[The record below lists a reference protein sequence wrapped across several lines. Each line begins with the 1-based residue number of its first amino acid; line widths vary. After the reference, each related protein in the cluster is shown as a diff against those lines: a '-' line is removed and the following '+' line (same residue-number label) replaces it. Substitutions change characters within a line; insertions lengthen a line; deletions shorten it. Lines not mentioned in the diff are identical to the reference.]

1 MKSKRIFA
9 ISLSLILLVS
19 LCFVGVRV
27 KNAYEKNENFGQRE
41 NVGNS
46 DLPKQ
51 TNDVINT
58 NAPYESTDTNVDS
71 NITGANSQGD
81 CIKVQNYAEWK
92 NNRKLV
98 FDEVSLYDEQ
108 GYVLSYIYIY
118 TIKTTTKDSVLN
130 YLNSIGVK
138 VDADGLYGVN
148 DEFFIAAY
156 LTDSIEKN
164 LKAKF
169 GSDISIG
176 TYIDWVYT
184 DLGGFETLPDWLTD
198 YCSKH
203 FENGYVYYYHHDFV
217 YELLYRDREFD
228 TKDYVYDPENDFR
241 IVSTTD
247 INTGLVRTYSYDE
260 NGLLVYTEDSNG
272 NVWYYDEAEHFA
284 KNEVIQC
291 VRDKDGDILFKYVKW
306 HPYWSDE
313 GDDRTYSIRFF
324 DKDGCD
330 VDINANGEIIKYSDK
345 QHSIEI
351 IDNHININ

>member
-118 TIKTTTKDSVLN
+118 
-130 YLNSIGVK
+130 
-138 VDADGLYGVN
+138 
-148 DEFFIAAY
+148 
-156 LTDSIEKN
+156 
-164 LKAKF
+164 
-169 GSDISIG
+169 
-176 TYIDWVYT
+176 
-184 DLGGFETLPDWLTD
+184 
-198 YCSKH
+198 
-203 FENGYVYYYHHDFV
+203 
-217 YELLYRDREFD
+217 
-228 TKDYVYDPENDFR
+228 
-241 IVSTTD
+241 
-247 INTGLVRTYSYDE
+247 
-260 NGLLVYTEDSNG
+260 
-272 NVWYYDEAEHFA
+272 
-284 KNEVIQC
+284 IQ
-291 VRDKDGDILFKYVKW
+291 
-306 HPYWSDE
+306 
-313 GDDRTYSIRFF
+313 
-324 DKDGCD
+324 
-330 VDINANGEIIKYSDK
+330 
-345 QHSIEI
+345 
-351 IDNHININ
+351 